1 MKKIM
6 MVLFASAFL
15 TGAAVAGEKMGYS
28 ELDVD
33 GDGAIT
39 AEEAKG
45 SMELTESWEKID
57 ANADGVVDESEF
69 SAFETMEPAQKD

>member
-15 TGAAVAGEKMGYS
+15 TGAAVAGEKMDYS
-28 ELDVD
+28 ALDAD

-45 SMELTESWEKID
+45 SAELTESWEKVD
-57 ANADGVVDESEF
+57 VNADGVVDESEF
-69 SAFETMEPAQKD
+69 SAFETMEPEQKD